1 MFKTGNE
8 IVIYSHVHAYVRAYA
23 CVYACVRKIII

>member
-8 IVIYSHVHAYVRAYA
+8 IVIYSHVPTYVRAYA
-23 CVYACVRKIII
+23 CACMRALGK

>member
-8 IVIYSHVHAYVRAYA
+8 IVIYSHV
-23 CVYACVRKIII
+23 CVYTHVRVCMRALGK

>member
-23 CVYACVRKIII
+23 CACMRALGK